1 MGYSPPNVSI
11 GRLADFDGRIHPPLL
26 LVYPTALHPQIPRRS
41 NGLAIF
47 VAIYLLTPLYE
58 SSRCRSSPIQVTTFV
73 TQIHPAYSGAN
84 DRVGSRTGPSRA
96 AVTSSLLGNTGYAN
110 AIRPVQL
117 TSSWC
122 STLVTWAVQGEHPTG
137 GDPRRLLHSLRA
149 PSSFTLF
156 ASGFQTQVANSSKH
170 RPSLPPSGTSRCA
183 SIFVTKVNVMRAHR
197 AGGVQG
203 WLTTSWS
210 AVFQTA

>member
-47 VAIYLLTPLYE
+47 VAIYLLTPLYESSRCRSTPLYE

-149 PSSFTLF
+149 PFLPRLE
-156 ASGFQTQVANSSKH
+156 GVANPMSK
-170 RPSLPPSGTSRCA
+170 P
-183 SIFVTKVNVMRAHR
+183 
-197 AGGVQG
+197 
-203 WLTTSWS
+203 
-210 AVFQTA
+210 